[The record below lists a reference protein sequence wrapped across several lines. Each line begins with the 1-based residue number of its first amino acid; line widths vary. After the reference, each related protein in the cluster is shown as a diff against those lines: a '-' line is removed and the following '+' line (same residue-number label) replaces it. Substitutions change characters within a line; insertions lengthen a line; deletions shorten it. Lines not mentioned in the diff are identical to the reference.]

1 MRYGRAS
8 GNKPKFVGIE
18 FAVLLGMSSVPGI
31 EKSDGVANGEVST
44 WNRKE

>member
-18 FAVLLGMSSVPGI
+18 FAVLLGMSSVPGT
-31 EKSDGVANGEVST
+31 EKSDGVANEEDNT